1 MKPLT
6 AQHCKIGA
14 ALLAIFLSGQGL
26 GFVFASLVDN
36 GITPAPSEIAV
47 PSPPP
52 ESWADDALNRL
63 RSDLD
68 LTPSQEGALRPILDG
83 TGTNIVRQRE
93 RALFQIHLQLL
104 AAHDDMA
111 GLLNPDQ
118 QAKLKASR
126 DSLRRRID
134 ERFAAFLDDGAPGV
148 LD

>member
-1 MKPLT
+1 MKSLT

-26 GFVFASLVDN
+26 GFVVASLVDREKV
-36 GITPAPSEIAV
+36 PAPPEIAS
-47 PSPPP
+47 PSPAPTT
-52 ESWADDALNRL
+52 WADDALDRL
-63 RSDLD
+63 RADLE
-68 LTPSQEGALRPILDG
+68 LTAAQEAALRPVLDD
-83 TGTNIVRQRE
+83 TGAKVVHQRE

-104 AAHDDMA
+104 AAHDDMD

-118 QAKLKASR
+118 RAKLQASR

-134 ERFAAFLDDGAPGV
+134 ERFAAFLDGGGSGV